1 MMLCTGD
8 LDLLAGDTRFLEA
21 VYYFENTGNAT
32 VSVFY
37 ESICELNVDKYTGNR
52 WLFRSYP
59 RLFMA
64 DMNGDNID
72 DLLISHGDG
81 KIFLCYNDGSSVS
94 DPHFTQVPDGS
105 DPLKS
110 FSFVNPHAMAV
121 DVDSDGDFDLV
132 VLDFDGLVHV
142 LENVG
147 SSTSPSF
154 TLQSATVAVTRDI
167 QVGQLPNGAVGDID
181 GDGRR

>member
-1 MMLCTGD
+1 
-8 LDLLAGDTRFLEA
+8 LLAGDTRLLEA

-32 VSVFY
+32 VSVIY
-37 ESICELNVDKYTGNR
+37 ESICELDVDSYSSYQ
-52 WLFRSYP
+52 WVFYSYP

-64 DMNGDNID
+64 DMNGDGLD

-81 KIFLCYNDGSSVS
+81 RIFLCYNDGSGS
-94 DPHFTQVPDGS
+94 DPHFTQVPADS

-110 FSFVNPHAMAV
+110 FSFEKPHAMAV

-132 VLDFDGLVHV
+132 VLDYNGLAHV
-142 LENVG
+142 LENMG

-154 TLQSATVAVTRDI
+154 TLQYAASAVTRDI
-167 QVGQLPNGAVGDID
+167 RVGQLPIGAVGDID